1 MFRLSWLA
9 APAWRIA
16 TRKGDFVAKE
26 EPIEFDGMVTEVLPN
41 AMFRV
46 ELENGH
52 QILAHTSG
60 KMRKHRIRIL
70 QGDKVTIE
78 MTPYDMDK
86 GRISYRFK

>member
-1 MFRLSWLA
+1 MTF
-9 APAWRIA
+9 
-16 TRKGDFVAKE
+16 GVYVAKE
-26 EPIEFDGMVTEVLPN
+26 EPIEFNGTVTEVLPN

-46 ELENGH
+46 ELENEH

-60 KMRKHRIRIL
+60 KMRKHRNRIL

-78 MTPYDMDK
+78 MTPYDMSK

>member
-1 MFRLSWLA
+1 M
-9 APAWRIA
+9 
-16 TRKGDFVAKE
+16 AKE
-26 EPIEFDGMVTEVLPN
+26 EPIEFNGTVVDVLPN

-52 QILAHTSG
+52 QVLAHTSG

-70 QGDKVTIE
+70 AGDKVTIE
-78 MTPYDMDK
+78 MTPYDMSK